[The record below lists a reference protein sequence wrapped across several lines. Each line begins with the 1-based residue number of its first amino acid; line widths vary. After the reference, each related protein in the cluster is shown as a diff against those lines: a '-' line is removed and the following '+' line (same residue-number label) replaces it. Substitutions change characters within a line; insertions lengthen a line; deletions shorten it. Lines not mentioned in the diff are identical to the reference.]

1 MRRNIP
7 LWILFLGAIL
17 FAILFHMK
25 QAGLNLLL
33 FNGFI
38 LGVLLIYKRIN
49 FRNFHHV
56 ILTMGMLLSAVFS
69 VLTNSGLAIFMN
81 YLSMILLSAAA
92 MFPETR
98 SIIHLI
104 GIKVL
109 NVFYGFR
116 EFFLRLR
123 QVDEKPG
130 KFPKFWKWVKIL
142 VIPIAI
148 ILIFVAI
155 YRGASPWFDEMAGGF
170 FETIGNVLTSIFG
183 EIDWWWIATAML
195 GWLFLVFLLLGK
207 ANSDIVKSEMKAKD
221 VLFRRRNN
229 RIYRGRKTALKAE
242 YRGALFLLIGLNLIL
257 LMVNSLD
264 VINVWFGFEWEG
276 EYLKQFVH
284 EGTWLLIFSILISI
298 AIILFYFRRNLN
310 FYPKNKALKIVAYA
324 WMIQNIVLAVSV
336 LIRNMHYIDYFNL
349 AYKRIGVIF
358 FILAVIVGVIT
369 VMIKISKPKTAFFL
383 LRYNALSIYLIFLI
397 MGFFNWDVIIARH
410 NFDHSETAFVHYD
423 YLVNLD
429 EKALPC
435 LEKERD
441 ELQKIDELQVG
452 QFDFALNY
460 MSSELYYCRI
470 QEKIDAFV
478 EEYPE
483 RHWLSWNYADF
494 NAYRMLSGESGK

>member
-25 QAGLNLLL
+25 PAGLNLLL
-33 FNGFI
+33 FNAFI
-38 LGVLLIYKRIN
+38 LSVWLYFRRIN

-56 ILTMGMLLSAVFS
+56 ILSLGMLLTAVFS
-69 VLTNSGLAIFMN
+69 VLTNSGLAVFMN

-92 MFPETR
+92 VFPETR

-109 NVFYGFR
+109 NVFYGFQ

-123 QVDEKPG
+123 RVDEKPG
-130 KFPKFWKWVKIL
+130 KFPKLWKWIKIM

-155 YRGASPWFDEMAGGF
+155 YRGASPWFDDMADGF
-170 FETIGNVLTSIFG
+170 FTGIGNVLNSIFG
-183 EIDWWWIATAML
+183 EIDWWWVATAIL
-195 GWLFLVFLLLGK
+195 GWIFLVFLLLGR
-207 ANSDIVKSEMKAKD
+207 ANSDIVGSEMKAKD
-221 VLFRRRNN
+221 VLFRNRRN
-229 RIYRGRKTALKAE
+229 RVYRGRKTGLKAE
-242 YRGALFLLIGLNLIL
+242 YRGALFLLIGLNLVL
-257 LMVNSLD
+257 LLVNSLD
-264 VINVWFGFEWEG
+264 IINVWFGFEWEG

-284 EGTWLLIFSILISI
+284 EGTWLLIFSILVSI

-310 FYPKNKALKIVAYA
+310 FYPKNKALKIAAYA
-324 WMIQNIVLAVSV
+324 WMMQNIVLAVSV

-369 VMIKISKPKTAFFL
+369 VIIKIKNPKTAFFL
-383 LRYNALSIYLIFLI
+383 LRYNALSIYLIFLV
-397 MGFFNWDVIIARH
+397 MSFFNWDVIIARY
-410 NFDHSETAFVHYD
+410 NFDNSETAFVHYD
-423 YLVNLD
+423 YLVRLD
-429 EKALPC
+429 EKALPW
-435 LEKERD
+435 LDKDRS
-441 ELQKIDELQVG
+441 ELNTIDALQVD
-452 QFDFALNY
+452 QFDFAINY

-478 EEYPE
+478 EAYPE
-483 RHWLSWNYADF
+483 RHWLSWNYADYR
-494 NAYRMLSGESGK
+494 AYKMLSD